1 MLRISAK
8 RIHNFNGKIFGNSLT
23 LKGHALYPA
32 SFGSDLTRC
41 VMARFNDSTMSEIED
56 AIHNNNSYELFLPE
70 HRKGWFAKEDMPLVK
85 DRIKLI
91 VSRGHEIFGDAWND
105 DECRDLPNENDIE
118 GYIDFW
124 MAEFTSY
131 RFNDLYTD
139 MENLVNMDRQTLW
152 SFGNYPTSK
161 RYRVSR
167 KTRILNE
174 MAEIISCW

>member
-8 RIHNFNGKIFGNSLT
+8 RIHNFNRKIFGHSLT
-23 LKGHALYPA
+23 LKGRDFHFA
-32 SFGSDLTRC
+32 SFGSDLTQC

-56 AIHNNNSYELFLPE
+56 AIHNNNSYELFIPE

-91 VSRGHEIFGDAWND
+91 VSQGYEIFGASWYDYED
-105 DECRDLPNENDIE
+105 CDLPNENDIE
-118 GYIDFW
+118 DYIDFW
-124 MAEFTSY
+124 MSEFVGY
-131 RFNDLYTD
+131 QFNLLYTD

-152 SFGNYPTSK
+152 SFGDYPGNK

-167 KTRILNE
+167 KTRILDE
-174 MAEIISCW
+174 MSEIISCW